1 MNCENAFNRSGHHE
15 PGRKGH
21 AVTPGKRKRSAR
33 EKSVES
39 GEVTLDMVVH
49 IVVRMLQL

>member
-1 MNCENAFNRSGHHE
+1 MKILHKINLFRSGHHE

-39 GEVTLDMVVH
+39 GEVTSYNLLLVV
-49 IVVRMLQL
+49 